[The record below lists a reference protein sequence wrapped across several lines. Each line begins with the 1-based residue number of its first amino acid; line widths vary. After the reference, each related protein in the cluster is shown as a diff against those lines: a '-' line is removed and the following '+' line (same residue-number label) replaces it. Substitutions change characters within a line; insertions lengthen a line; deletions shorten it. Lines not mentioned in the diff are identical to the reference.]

1 MNTVIVWDFPTRIFH
16 WSLVASFTGLFITG
30 DSERWRDLHVLLGY
44 LVAGLLC
51 FRIAWGFLGS
61 RYARF
66 GDFLRRPAAIKEYLK
81 SLISGRPQRHL
92 GHNPAGALAIILL
105 IGLGLISSLTG
116 WLVYEELGPEWLEE
130 VHEVAANAMLAVVI
144 VHVLGVLASSW
155 IHRENLVKAMITGR
169 KPGEAGNGIG
179 RTYPIVGVLLIA
191 AMAALW
197 TWAPVD
203 QSGLSGLHQRGMS
216 DQADSGDDDDDD
228 D

>member
-197 TWAPVD
+197 TWASVD

>member
-44 LVAGLLC
+44 MVAGLLC

-66 GDFLRRPAAIKEYLK
+66 GDFLKGPAAIKEYLK
-81 SLISGRPQRHL
+81 SLLSGRPQRHL

-155 IHRENLVKAMITGR
+155 IHQENLIKAMITGR

-179 RTYPIVGVLLIA
+179 RTYPIVGALLIA

-203 QSGLSGLHQRGMS
+203 QIGPGGLLQGSMS
-216 DQADSGDDDDDD
+216 DQVDSGDDDDD
-228 D
+228 

>member
-169 KPGEAGNGIG
+169 KPGEVGNGIG

-216 DQADSGDDDDDD
+216 DQADSGDDDDD
-228 D
+228 

>member
-16 WSLVASFTGLFITG
+16 WSLVASFAGLFITG

-44 LVAGLLC
+44 LVASLLG
-51 FRIAWGFLGS
+51 FRIVWGFLGT

-66 GDFLRRPAAIKEYLK
+66 GDFLKGPAAIKAYLV
-81 SLISGRPQRHL
+81 SLVSRRPQRHL

-116 WLVYEELGPEWLEE
+116 WFVYQELGPEWLEE
-130 VHEVAANAMLAVVI
+130 VHELAANAMLAVVV

-155 IHRENLVKAMITGR
+155 IHQENLVKAMITGR

-179 RTYPIVGVLLIA
+179 NTYPLVGVLLIA

-203 QSGLSGLHQRGMS
+203 QSERDGLLQGGTS
-216 DQADSGDDDDDD
+216 DQADSGDDDDD
-228 D
+228 